1 MNAESELSRAGSPS
15 FEEVYATRR
24 VGLHR
29 LAFLIMGSDELADD
43 VVQEAFARLHERWRT
58 VSNPAAYVSRTVTNL
73 CRTEVRRRRRER
85 DSLPRPT
92 VIGNPEIDET
102 WAAVCRLPDRQ
113 RAVLILRYYA
123 DLPESEIAAVL
134 DCRVGTVKSAHHRAL
149 ERLRKELS

>member
-1 MNAESELSRAGSPS
+1 LSEAGSS

-29 LAFLIMGSDELADD
+29 LAFVITGSDEIAEEM
-43 VVQEAFARLHERWRT
+43 VQEAFARLHERWRT
-58 VSNPAAYVSRTVTNL
+58 VTNPAAYVSRTVTNL

-85 DSLPRPT
+85 DSLPRP
-92 VIGNPEIDET
+92 VIVGNPEIDET
-102 WAAVCRLPDRQ
+102 WAEVSRLPERQ

-123 DLPESEIAAVL
+123 DLSESEVAEVL

-149 ERLRKELS
+149 ERLRRELS

>member
-1 MNAESELSRAGSPS
+1 
-15 FEEVYATRR
+15 VYATRR

-29 LAFLIMGSDELADD
+29 LAFLITGSDEVADEL
-43 VVQEAFARLHERWRT
+43 VQEAFARLHERWRT
-58 VSNPAAYVSRTVTNL
+58 VLNPAAYVSRTVTNL
-73 CRTEVRRRRRER
+73 SRSEVRRRRRER
-85 DSLPRPT
+85 DSLPRP
-92 VIGNPEIDET
+92 VVVGNPEIDET

-134 DCRVGTVKSAHHRAL
+134 DCRLGTVKSAHHRAL